1 MGIPILSGLM
11 KRLGKIGKLGL
22 FLVLLGVVGSI
33 VMSSIANP
41 AAYDREPQING
52 RTVIP
57 NESLINQ
64 PIGYVQM
71 RVEARPSLMGATYSI
86 GIVPSYLTSNVQDKN
101 DLENNAVAYERD
113 IEGSVEISH
122 SQLGGSEQFDIVIIS
137 QRSISLQLDVTYNIA
152 FGSFT
157 TPILLIGIVLM
168 VLGFGLGYIQDRRIR
183 APFMDAYAPDG
194 LGEPESST
202 PRYVDSGVADSAKV
216 EPTTSTF
223 STQTTSSSTS
233 VEGEKCPYCGG
244 GPITASDIFCPS
256 CFTEI

>member
-1 MGIPILSGLM
+1 MGIPGVSGFM

-22 FLVLLGVVGSI
+22 VLLVLGLVVSI
-33 VMSSIANP
+33 FMSSATNP
-41 AAYDREPQING
+41 AEYTQEPRING
-52 RTVIP
+52 RTVVP
-57 NESLINQ
+57 SENLINQ
-64 PIGYVQM
+64 PIGFIQM
-71 RVEARPSLMGATYSI
+71 QVSAEPDLDGVTYSI
-86 GIVPSYLTSNVQDKN
+86 GIVPSFLTSAVQN
-101 DLENNAVAYERD
+101 EADLENNAVAYERD
-113 IEGSVEISH
+113 IEGYVEISH
-122 SQLGGSEQFDIVIIS
+122 SQLGGSERFDIVIIS
-137 QRSISLQLDVTYNIA
+137 QRSVTIQLDVTYNIA

-183 APFMDAYAPDG
+183 APFIDAYAPDG

-202 PRYVDSGVADSAKV
+202 PRYVDSGMADSAKV